1 MAIRES
7 FGALT
12 QGVDTL
18 DFTGSAIPCELL
30 LIGDKAFPV
39 VVSDSGQVLIAAS
52 QYGKGRIVAIAH
64 ETYLNSPKFSQFLLN
79 AVLWLKPSAD
89 ALVGIQSNLDSLVKT
104 FSDKD
109 IKVQSTGVFQDSF
122 GVYCMDAYDASQKK
136 ELIAFVKKGGGL
148 LIAGQAWPW
157 ANKNSTKN
165 VCFQFPGNRVINV
178 SGIYFTS
185 NHGDRGVFSISKK
198 VPICPLLVRHGI
210 DFIQDLRSLL
220 AGVTDLH
227 IENEAVPSQ
236 LLVHGLL
243 AFPVAL
249 DDSHQSFLAAAYYGK
264 GRVVVA
270 THERQLN
277 TPYLKTFLLNAISW
291 LDAGRQG
298 KIGIESSLKGLNDLL
313 NENKV
318 PSGISDLIPSL
329 SVYCCQSYSDS
340 EVRKIHKF
348 VAEGGGLLIGGKAW
362 WWAHQHPGQYA
373 AAEYPGN
380 KILNT
385 FGISIL
391 GKFLKAGTY
400 KPMKPEDVTQVYHFR
415 RALSRFLQDN
425 SGKDTVPSPS
435 PWLQKLGQDCT
446 EFVKL
451 SPGGSSAVSSIHQM
465 LKNLLHH
472 TKVPTVSKD
481 KPIQNNSNESV
492 LIQLAT
498 SLHDRYTDLS
508 DVILTIDAKNEG
520 FTAWR
525 STGLYLYPLQNASI
539 VFPPAAIGA
548 DLQVQI
554 GCHSDDLSNKEE
566 LFRPPVVIK
575 IFKVKSLAL
584 LCMYKMH
591 LCFGVYCM
599 DAYDAS
605 QKKELIA
612 FVKKGGGLLIA
623 GQAWPWANKN
633 STKNVCFQ
641 FPGNRVIN
649 VSGIYFT
656 SNHGDR
662 GVFSI
667 SKKVPICPL
676 LVRHGIDFIQ
686 DLRSLLAGV
695 TDLHIENEAVPSQL
709 LVHGLLAFPVALDDS
724 HQSFLAAAYYGKG
737 RVVVATH
744 ERQLNTPYLKTF
756 LLNAI
761 SWLDAGRQGKIGI
774 ESSLK
779 GLNDLLNENKVPSG
793 ISDLIPSLSVYCCQ
807 SYSDSEVRKI
817 HKFVAEGGGLLIG
830 GKAWWWAHQHP
841 GQYAAAEY
849 PGNKILN
856 TFGISILGKFLK
868 AGTYKPMKPEDV
880 TQVYHFRRAL
890 SRFLQDNSGKDT
902 VPSPSPWLQKLGQDC
917 TEFVKLSPGGSS
929 AVSSI
934 HQMLKNLL
942 HHTKVPTVS
951 KDKPIQNNSNE
962 SVLIQ
967 LATSL
972 HDRYTDL
979 SDVILTIDAKNE
991 GMQVLTGT
999 AKLPLQILSG
1009 QTP

>member
-1 MAIRES
+1 MLCIAWNKNHFEMALRES

-64 ETYLNSPKFSQFLLN
+64 ETYLYSPKFSQFLLN
-79 AVLWLKPSAD
+79 AFLWLKPSAD

-122 GVYCMDAYDASQKK
+122 GVYCMDAYNASQKK

-157 ANKNSTKN
+157 ANKNSTEN
-165 VCFQFPGNRVINV
+165 VCFQFPGNQVINV

-185 NHGDRGVFSISKK
+185 NYGDRGVFSISKE

-220 AGVTDLH
+220 AGVTDLN
-227 IENEAVPSQ
+227 IENEGVPSQ

-243 AFPVAL
+243 AFPVGL

-298 KIGIESSLKGLNDLL
+298 KIGIESRLKGLNDLL

-340 EVRKIHKF
+340 EVQKIHEF
-348 VAEGGGLLIGGKAW
+348 VAEGGGLLIGCQAW
-362 WWAHQHPGQYA
+362 WWASQHPGQCA

-391 GKFLKAGTY
+391 GKSLKAGTY
-400 KPMKPEDVTQVYHFR
+400 KPMKPED
-415 RALSRFLQDN
+415 
-425 SGKDTVPSPS
+425 
-435 PWLQKLGQDCT
+435 
-446 EFVKL
+446 
-451 SPGGSSAVSSIHQM
+451 
-465 LKNLLHH
+465 
-472 TKVPTVSKD
+472 
-481 KPIQNNSNESV
+481 
-492 LIQLAT
+492 LAT
-498 SLHDRYTDLS
+498 SLHDRYPDLS

-520 FTAWR
+520 STAWR

-575 IFKVKSLAL
+575 IFKVKSEEMTISNLWGGLIYILVPTGCQLGPVQITIRGAVRAPFYKHGETTESAWRNTVRNYSAPLAEFATENIIL
-584 LCMYKMH
+584 TVPAENARLVENPGALMSKWDEMMIAVAELASISFHFSRPERIVADVQISNDWFHAGYPVMCHVQSVKDLIDLEHIKSFGTWGPLHEFGHNQQRWGWNITPNASEATCNLWSVYVSEKVLRIPRSKAHESLHPEIRKEAIKKYIKNGAKLEDWTVFTALETYLQLQEGFGWEPFIQLFSDYQKIPNIVNENTYKMN
-591 LCFGVYCM
+591 LWAELFSKQVKTNLVPFFKMWGWPIE
-599 DAYDAS
+599 DS
-605 QKKELIA
+605 TTKKL
-612 FVKKGGGLLIA
+612 
-623 GQAWPWANKN
+623 
-633 STKNVCFQ
+633 
-641 FPGNRVIN
+641 
-649 VSGIYFT
+649 
-656 SNHGDR
+656 
-662 GVFSI
+662 
-667 SKKVPICPL
+667 
-676 LVRHGIDFIQ
+676 
-686 DLRSLLAGV
+686 
-695 TDLHIENEAVPSQL
+695 
-709 LVHGLLAFPVALDDS
+709 
-724 HQSFLAAAYYGKG
+724 
-737 RVVVATH
+737 
-744 ERQLNTPYLKTF
+744 
-756 LLNAI
+756 
-761 SWLDAGRQGKIGI
+761 
-774 ESSLK
+774 SSLPEWK
-779 GLNDLLNENKVPSG
+779 EN
-793 ISDLIPSLSVYCCQ
+793 
-807 SYSDSEVRKI
+807 
-817 HKFVAEGGGLLIG
+817 
-830 GKAWWWAHQHP
+830 
-841 GQYAAAEY
+841 
-849 PGNKILN
+849 
-856 TFGISILGKFLK
+856 
-868 AGTYKPMKPEDV
+868 PMK
-880 TQVYHFRRAL
+880 
-890 SRFLQDNSGKDT
+890 N
-902 VPSPSPWLQKLGQDC
+902 
-917 TEFVKLSPGGSS
+917 FV
-929 AVSSI
+929 
-934 HQMLKNLL
+934 
-942 HHTKVPTVS
+942 
-951 KDKPIQNNSNE
+951 
-962 SVLIQ
+962 
-967 LATSL
+967 
-972 HDRYTDL
+972 
-979 SDVILTIDAKNE
+979 
-991 GMQVLTGT
+991 
-999 AKLPLQILSG
+999 
-1009 QTP
+1009 